1 MNDFRPKIDLQTKVT
16 YFSGPVR
23 RSRIPDW
30 YFPVRSRIPDRD
42 KLVRS
47 DSPEIQP
54 TSEPVYSTQK
64 FWWEPGDTAF
74 KSYKEDHEKL
84 VQFH

>member
-1 MNDFRPKIDLQTKVT
+1 MTLALKLTFTQKSLICPVQSAGPEFRTDI
-16 YFSGPVR
+16 
-23 RSRIPDW
+23 
-30 YFPVRSRIPDRD
+30 FPVRSRIPDRD

-47 DSPEIQP
+47 NSPEMQL
-54 TSEPVYSTQK
+54 TLEPVYSTQK

-74 KSYKEDHEKL
+74 KSFREEHEKL